1 MSMTVKDL
9 TTELIMSLDETELRK
24 VKWILRPALTCT
36 RKTLKKWQVKPLT
49 NDRDAKAYAGVRRA
63 LRHQE
68 AMLEAIMCRQDEIYG
83 PGVLSTYD
91 HSQCF

>member
-1 MSMTVKDL
+1 MKVKDL
-9 TTELIMSLDETELRK
+9 SAELIMSLDEAQLQE
-24 VKWILRPALTCT
+24 VKWILRPALTCA
-36 RKTLKKWQVKPLT
+36 RKTLKKWQTKPLS
-49 NDRDAKAYAGVRRA
+49 NDRDAKSYAGVRRA
-63 LRHQE
+63 VAHQE

>member
-1 MSMTVKDL
+1 MKVKDL
-9 TTELIMSLDETELRK
+9 TAEYIMSLDEDELFEVK
-24 VKWILRPALTCT
+24 VIVRPSLTCS
-36 RKTLKKWQVKPLT
+36 RKTLKNWQTKPLVT
-49 NDRDAKAYAGVRRA
+49 DRDAKSYAGVRKA
-63 LRHQE
+63 VAHQE

>member
-1 MSMTVKDL
+1 MKVKDL
-9 TTELIMSLDETELRK
+9 SVELIMSLDEDELRE

-36 RKTLKKWQVKPLT
+36 RKTLKKWQVRPLA

-63 LRHQE
+63 LCHQE